1 MIDWMKEG
9 ESQTNLLP
17 SQISSNGRKR
27 VLIKGNKIRANL
39 GQSRIWPKASSLIEV
54 KEHKRMDK
62 ANFWTRKNSEALSK
76 NNSSNNT
83 DDDNTDDDNTDDDNN
98 NNDDYNKTDDDN
110 DIDDDDNDNN
120 NLLLSSEEFENE
132 KFLESRCSWPRG
144 WVAPV
149 YNS

>member
-1 MIDWMKEG
+1 M
-9 ESQTNLLP
+9 TA
-17 SQISSNGRKR
+17 SN
-27 VLIKGNKIRANL
+27 
-39 GQSRIWPKASSLIEV
+39 
-54 KEHKRMDK
+54 
-62 ANFWTRKNSEALSK
+62 
-76 NNSSNNT
+76 
-83 DDDNTDDDNTDDDNN
+83 DDDLVSSFQGEQVDIEDDNDDDNN
-98 NNDDYNKTDDDN
+98 NNDDYNKTDDDNNNTDDDN